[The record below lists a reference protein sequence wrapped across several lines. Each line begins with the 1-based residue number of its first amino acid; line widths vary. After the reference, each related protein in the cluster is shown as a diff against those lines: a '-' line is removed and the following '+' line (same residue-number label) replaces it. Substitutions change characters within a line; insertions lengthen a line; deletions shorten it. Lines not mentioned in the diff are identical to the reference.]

1 MKKVRLTSLLGL
13 ATVFSVAALAGCSQ
27 ESDVPAQPQE
37 KANPICS
44 TKNMTGGWSQSDIT
58 PEAKQA
64 LDVVLGQMNT
74 AAKLDKILSVRTQVV
89 SGLNYAID
97 FEMDNGEVWNT
108 IVYRSLQGEMTMTQ
122 AAQKGRLCPLIN

>member
-13 ATVFSVAALAGCSQ
+13 AAVFSVAVLAGCSQ
-27 ESDVPAQPQE
+27 ESDVSAKPQE

-44 TKNMTGGWSQSDIT
+44 TKNLTGGWSQSDVT

-74 AAKLDKILSVRTQVV
+74 SAKLEKILSVRTQVV
-89 SGLNYAID
+89 AGLNYAIE
-97 FEMDNGEVWNT
+97 FEMDNGQVWNT
-108 IVYRSLQGEMTMTQ
+108 VVYRSLQGDIEMMQ
-122 AAQKGRLCPLIN
+122 PAQKGRLCP